1 MRIKLA
7 AAFVAAFGLAGCMG
21 ATSDAERAL
30 IGAAAG
36 ATAAHLTGNNVATGA
51 LIGGA
56 AGVVC
61 DNAGVCR

>member
-1 MRIKLA
+1 MRIKFA
-7 AAFVAAFGLAGCMG
+7 AAVIAAFGLAGCMG
-21 ATSDAERAL
+21 NTTDAERAL

-36 ATAAHLTGNNVATGA
+36 ATAAHLTGNNVTTGA
-51 LIGGA
+51 LVGGA